1 MNDIHIFILNT
12 LIEND
17 KKAPTEADADAF
29 IEMVTQEGF
38 EPPTL

>member
-17 KKAPTEADADAF
+17 KKGADQSRRLR
-29 IEMVTQEGF
+29 VH
-38 EPPTL
+38 